1 MKSIRQCVALLLFS
15 TFALT
20 AHADLQEGQAAPK
33 LDATLIDGKVLTAR
47 QTEGKVVVQLFWATW
62 CPICASELPEFQKL
76 YDTYKPRDLEIIAVS
91 LDRDPAEVN
100 EFWRAH
106 GYTFPVAM
114 RSDTIRQ
121 GYGRIVGVPTL
132 YIIDRKGIVRLKH
145 LGHLTGDE
153 IEAQIKALL

>member
-1 MKSIRQCVALLLFS
+1 LEA
-15 TFALT
+15 
-20 AHADLQEGQAAPK
+20 GQPAPK
-33 LDATLIDGKVLTAR
+33 LDTKLIDGKVLAAS

-62 CPICASELPEFQKL
+62 CPICASELPGFQKL
-76 YDTYKPRDLEIIAVS
+76 YTAYKPRGLEIIAVS
-91 LDRDPAEVN
+91 LDRDPGEVK

-132 YIIDRKGIVRLKH
+132 LHYRPKGH
-145 LGHLTGDE
+145 S
-153 IEAQIKALL
+153 AP